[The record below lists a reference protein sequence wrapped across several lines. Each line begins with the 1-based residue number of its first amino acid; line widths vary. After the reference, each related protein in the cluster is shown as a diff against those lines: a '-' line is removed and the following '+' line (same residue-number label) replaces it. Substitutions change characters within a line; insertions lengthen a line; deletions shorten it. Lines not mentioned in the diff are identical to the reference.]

1 MIHHFL
7 YSKMDMISQILKV
20 KHKIAIN
27 YKENVMVISTNLIPL
42 MLQHLVQDLRM
53 RLRLLLSLPTKT
65 KNQGLSQVAKGMED
79 STITQIK
86 CTKLLIEAG
95 VKFE

>member
-1 MIHHFL
+1 
-7 YSKMDMISQILKV
+7 
-20 KHKIAIN
+20 
-27 YKENVMVISTNLIPL
+27 
-42 MLQHLVQDLRM
+42 MLQHLAQDLCM
-53 RLRLLLSLPTKT
+53 RLRLLLSLPAKT

-95 VKFE
+95 VKFEWLTNLKLTIKTLEWRQ